1 MNAKSQKRSVIKT
14 LSLLFSLSFFF
25 TAPAGAAEYF
35 VGKQGSDENSGQA
48 RDKAFLTIQK
58 GVDALQ
64 PGDILTIAPGEYFE
78 NVKREGLGAP
88 DKDTV
93 IRAEIPG
100 TAMLRG
106 DVPAPEF
113 KKVDGYRFVYSAPF
127 DQVPKTVLEH
137 DKLHVMFP
145 KATSGELEFGPGFYH
160 YDTKSKILYISN
172 PDLSSPDQR
181 RYTVSV
187 KTGHG
192 LELKNPRRVIIEGLA
207 AVGYGA
213 GWGIFLITPDSCVV
227 RDCIALLNEGGIN
240 LSPAEGIGGNGG
252 PNNLVE
258 GCVCYGNSFAG
269 IARYGAN
276 NDIIRNCRL
285 YRNIREGSE
294 HFGIIHY
301 GSMINPLVMTNNIS
315 WGHNFNYSVKPI
327 AKDRLER
334 NVGLGYI
341 RINPKTMVHNLIG
354 GGNEYD
360 RGSSEAPA
368 DNILFPREQKLDRD
382 FEFADPLNLDF
393 RLQPD
398 SHYRNSAP
406 DKTDSGPYPYSANIF
421 YVSPSGDDAADGLSM
436 RKPWRTLARA
446 FKGLQPGDTLYLAE
460 GEYAAAPLNKTGNGK
475 TPIRIGG
482 RARGT
487 AVISGKQTVAD
498 GTGIVFER
506 LNFSG
511 GLALRNSRDLTFKNC
526 TLYGTV
532 EGLSAEG
539 VKDLRITHSVFAG
552 VPLDL
557 KKTSGVILSGNI
569 YASSGKPAVQLD
581 AASAIR
587 YSDYNNYQDK
597 AQCWQVGG
605 KAWSFA
611 ELQKS
616 HERYSQ
622 TFKPEL
628 EIEKGVPR
636 IKTDNRFKS
645 LGPNSTALGLYHEYE
660 TMVQKRDLL
669 GPFLHSAN
677 DTTANIE
684 WWSSHPAKYTLAWG
698 ETPEMTN
705 KVVGVTGPERFNTY
719 SLGGLTPGKTYYFCV
734 RSVDAFGWNPELE
747 PPAFKP
753 ENAQLSFTT
762 AAAASEAKVYYVAP
776 DGNDAN
782 SGLGRDKAFLTVN
795 RASTLLKPG
804 DTVMLASGNYNETV
818 RIRTAG
824 TKERPITFRCIP
836 GERPY
841 FKGENVSLVF
851 QIVSKP
857 DIRLDGLC
865 FDAGFWDKVMII
877 RQSPRVQITRCLN
890 AMIDADECPEMLVR
904 NCVVRGG
911 WSGLGL
917 SRSPDSLIENNVFIM
932 TILRHISCDS
942 PGTIARNN
950 IFCECIRNKAHQ
962 TLLELGEKV
971 KESNNCF
978 YVRWPEDEKLAINNR
993 PLTEYRIR
1001 TGSDALYLNPM
1012 MPGTP
1017 GWSQG
1022 WQQSKV
1028 EEFTDCFAAN
1038 PVLIKRGIGL
1048 QPEAFRDFKF
1058 KVDWAYDVA
1067 WADKVIAAEKAAK
1080 ELVKSG
1086 KDAEALAAYANLA
1099 AIVPMPDRLRSDALQ
1114 QASFCAG
1121 RLKDSVRAM
1130 ELAKEIPIKPISM
1143 HRQMQLMLEQKQY
1156 AALVDAFNQKQL
1168 GGRNFHQ
1175 SYTYP
1180 ELEDLMS
1187 DLYYYRSIAYQETG
1201 DLAAAEADLKIM
1213 NEKRAQL
1220 QYRSGESI
1228 HDLVWLRLGD
1238 FYRTQL
1244 KDDERALAAYNNVL
1258 DRMTWAQWG
1267 HPQKPAS
1274 TGGTETIVAATK
1286 AASEILTKQGKT
1298 DEVKKLQYNLLLA
1311 QAEASANLLKEA
1323 ETISKFKELL
1333 ALPGKSTPGIEA
1345 CEKRINGSEAAVR
1358 EKVLAGMGAL
1368 VTGLTNDAK
1377 GLLLKAASAGEP
1389 ASRQTALRALLMF
1402 ASVDKVNELMTKM
1415 EADVKGKAMR
1425 DKIEPTSVRMREM
1438 EQKKQYNELI
1448 EEFKGLDVSG
1458 WPDDMAREALRI
1470 RGTAHLNLKNGNE
1483 AEADLKKAIDRSP
1496 AKNPDS
1502 NIFWTLAENYQ
1513 QNLKDN
1519 QKALDAYVKV
1529 NDLTKGSVSW
1539 IAFDAVL
1546 KATNILRA
1554 LGRNDEA
1561 LKILETASREKASGS
1576 WRIQLYSAYLDT
1588 MIALG
1593 RKADAITECNKFLK
1607 IAGIT
1612 AQEKAE
1618 IEKRLKAIQDD
1629 GSQSAQ
1635 K

>member
-1 MNAKSQKRSVIKT
+1 MFSKSQKRTVIKT
-14 LSLLFSLSFFF
+14 LSISLCLSVLFAASS
-25 TAPAGAAEYF
+25 GAVEYF
-35 VGKQGSDENSGQA
+35 VGKQGNDANNGQA
-48 RDKAFLTIQK
+48 RDKAFLTVQK
-58 GVDALQ
+58 GVNALK
-64 PGDILTIAPGEYFE
+64 PGDILTIGPGEYFE
-78 NVKREGLGAP
+78 NVKRADLGRS
-88 DKDTV
+88 DVDTV

-100 TAMLRG
+100 TAILRG

-137 DKLHVMFP
+137 DTLHVMFP
-145 KATSGELEFGPGFYH
+145 KATAAELEFGPGFYH
-160 YDTKSKILYISN
+160 YDTKAKTLYISN
-172 PDLSSPDQR
+172 PDLSSPEQR

-192 LELKNPRRVIIEGLA
+192 IELKNPRRVIIEGLA
-207 AVGYGA
+207 MVGYGA

-258 GCVCYGNSFAG
+258 GCVCYGNSYAG

-276 NDIIRNCRL
+276 NDVIRNCRL

-446 FKGLQPGDTLYLAE
+446 FKGLQPGDTLYMAE
-460 GEYAAAPLNKTGNGK
+460 GEYAAAPLNKAGNGK
-475 TPIRIGG
+475 TPIRIGV
-482 RARGT
+482 RVRGT

-511 GLALRNSRDLTFKNC
+511 GIALRDSRDMAFKNC
-526 TLYGTV
+526 TFYGTA

-569 YASSGKPAVQLD
+569 YASSGKTVQLD

-660 TMVQKRDLL
+660 TLVQKRDLL

-698 ETPEMTN
+698 ETPDMTN
-705 KVVGVTGPERFNTY
+705 KVAGVSGPERFNTY
-719 SLGGLTPGKTYYFCV
+719 SLSGLTPGKTYYFCV
-734 RSVDAFGWNPELE
+734 RSVDAFGNSEQE

-753 ENAQLSFTT
+753 ENAQLCFTT

-776 DGNDAN
+776 DGSDAN

-795 RASTLLKPG
+795 RAATLLKPG
-804 DTVMLASGNYNETV
+804 DTVMIAGGNYNETV
-818 RIRTAG
+818 RVRAAG

-857 DIRLDGLC
+857 DIRLDGLY

-904 NCVVRGG
+904 NCVLRGG

-917 SRSPDSLIENNVFIM
+917 GRSPDSLVENNVFIM

-1001 TGSDALYLNPM
+1001 TGSDAIYLNPM

-1028 EEFTDCFAAN
+1028 EDFNDCFAAN
-1038 PVLIKRGIGL
+1038 PELIKRGIGL

-1067 WADKVIAAEKAAK
+1067 WADKVMAAEKAAK

-1086 KDAEALAAYANLA
+1086 KDAEAMTAYTNLA
-1099 AIVPMPDRLRSDALQ
+1099 AVVPMPDRLKSEFLDQAAL
-1114 QASFCAG
+1114 CAN
-1121 RLKDSVRAM
+1121 RLKNYAQVMD
-1130 ELAKEIPIKPISM
+1130 LAKKIPLFPLSAR
-1143 HRQMQLMLEQKQY
+1143 RQMGFMLEQKKY
-1156 AALVDAFNQKQL
+1156 SELLAAFSEKAL

-1180 ELEDLMS
+1180 ELEDTMA
-1187 DLYYYRSIAYQETG
+1187 DLYYYRSIASQETG
-1201 DLAAAEADLKIM
+1201 NLVAAEADLKIM
-1213 NEKRAQL
+1213 NEKRAQM
-1220 QYRSGESI
+1220 QYRCGESI
-1228 HDLVWLRLGD
+1228 HDLVSLRLGD

-1244 KDDERALAAYNNVL
+1244 KDETRALEAYNNVI
-1258 DRMTWAQWG
+1258 DRTTWSPFG
-1267 HPQKPAS
+1267 RPPKPAS
-1274 TGGTETIVAATK
+1274 TGGSETLIAATK
-1286 AASEILTKQGKT
+1286 AASEILAKQGKN
-1298 DEVKKLQYNLLLA
+1298 DEVKKLKFNLLKA
-1311 QAEASANLLKEA
+1311 QAEAAAGLLKESDA
-1323 ETISKFKELL
+1323 IAKFKEML
-1333 ALPGKSTPGIEA
+1333 ALPGSFTADMEA
-1345 CEKRINGSEAAVR
+1345 CEKRINGCDAAVR
-1358 EKVLAGMGAL
+1358 EKMLAGTGGV
-1368 VTGLTNDAK
+1368 VTGLSGDAK
-1377 GLLLKAASAGEP
+1377 GLLLKAA
-1389 ASRQTALRALLMF
+1389 ASSEQETRKTALRTLLMF
-1402 ASVDKVNELMTKM
+1402 APLDKANELLAKTNEESK
-1415 EADVKGKAMR
+1415 DKALR
-1425 DKIEPTSVRMREM
+1425 AKNEPTLVRMREL
-1438 EQKKQYNELI
+1438 EQKKQWKELI
-1448 EEFKGLDVSG
+1448 SEFKDTDLTG
-1458 WPDDMAREALRI
+1458 WPDDMAREALRF

-1483 AEADLKKAIDRSP
+1483 AEADLKKALDRST
-1496 AKNPDS
+1496 AKSPDPYV
-1502 NIFWTLAENYQ
+1502 FWTLAENYQ
-1513 QNLKDN
+1513 NNLKDN

-1529 NDLTKGSVSW
+1529 NELTKGSVGW
-1539 IAFDAVL
+1539 ITFDAVL
-1546 KATNILRA
+1546 KASRILRG
-1554 LGRNDEA
+1554 LGRNSEA
-1561 LKILETASREKASGS
+1561 LKILETAPREKTSGS
-1576 WRIQLYSAYLDT
+1576 WRIQLYSAYLET
-1588 MIALG
+1588 LIALN
-1593 RKADAITECNKFLK
+1593 RKADAVAECNKFLK
-1607 IAGIT
+1607 IQGISAG
-1612 AQEKAE
+1612 EKDA
-1618 IEKRLKAIQDD
+1618 IEKKLKELQGNAGQPP
-1629 GSQSAQ
+1629 
-1635 K
+1635 KN